1 MVFKLKII
9 LFYWFDNLLLHFTIE
24 IRFNL
29 THKMTQHFTK
39 LFLLIA
45 GIGIFTVF
53 NLNSSEKIPDIPKSF
68 YALGAEDINGAIISM
83 SSFKGKKVLVVNVA
97 SQCGYTPQYEG
108 LQTLYETYSDS
119 LVVLGF
125 PSNDFLWQEPGSNSE
140 IKTFCQRTYGVTFPM
155 FSKIHVKGRKQH
167 PIYDWL
173 SDSKLNGWNDE
184 NPSWNFNKY
193 LLDEKGNLIEWFGAN
208 LEPMD
213 TMITRHFLSKSTN
226 LVPDK
231 N

>member
-1 MVFKLKII
+1 M
-9 LFYWFDNLLLHFTIE
+9 FYWFDNLLLHFTIE

-68 YALGAEDINGAIISM
+68 YALSAEDINGAIISM

-125 PSNDFLWQEPGSNSE
+125 PSNDFMWQEPGSNSE

-173 SDSKLNGWNDE
+173 SDSKLNGWNDK

-208 LEPMD
+208 LEPLD
-213 TMITRHFLSKSTN
+213 TMITWHFLSKSTN

>member
-1 MVFKLKII
+1 M
-9 LFYWFDNLLLHFTIE
+9 FYWFDNLLLHFTIE

-208 LEPMD
+208 LEPLD

>member
-1 MVFKLKII
+1 M
-9 LFYWFDNLLLHFTIE
+9 FYWFDNLLLHFTIE

-68 YALGAEDINGAIISM
+68 YALSAEDINGEVISM

-125 PSNDFLWQEPGSNSE
+125 PSNDFLWQEPGNNSE

-167 PIYDWL
+167 TIYDWL
-173 SDSKLNGWNDE
+173 SDSKLNGWNDK

-208 LEPMD
+208 LEPLD

-226 LVPDK
+226 LAPDK

>member
-1 MVFKLKII
+1 M
-9 LFYWFDNLLLHFTIE
+9 FYWFDNLLLHFTIE

-68 YALGAEDINGAIISM
+68 YALSAEDINGAIISM

-125 PSNDFLWQEPGSNSE
+125 PSNDFMWQEPGSNSE

-173 SDSKLNGWNDE
+173 SDSELNGWNDE

-208 LEPMD
+208 LEPLD

>member
-1 MVFKLKII
+1 M
-9 LFYWFDNLLLHFTIE
+9 FYWFDNLLLHFTIE

-68 YALGAEDINGAIISM
+68 YALSAEDINGAIISM

-125 PSNDFLWQEPGSNSE
+125 PSNDFLWQEPGSNSK

-208 LEPMD
+208 LEPLD

>member
-1 MVFKLKII
+1 M
-9 LFYWFDNLLLHFTIE
+9 FYWFDNLLLHFTIE

-68 YALGAEDINGAIISM
+68 YALSAEDINGAIISM

-208 LEPMD
+208 LEPLD

>member
-1 MVFKLKII
+1 M
-9 LFYWFDNLLLHFTIE
+9 FYWFDNLLLHFTIE

-68 YALGAEDINGAIISM
+68 YALSAEDINGAIISM

-125 PSNDFLWQEPGSNSE
+125 PSNDFMWQEPGSNSE

-208 LEPMD
+208 LEPLD

-226 LVPDK
+226 LAPDK

>member
-1 MVFKLKII
+1 M
-9 LFYWFDNLLLHFTIE
+9 FYWFDNLLLHFTIE

-68 YALGAEDINGAIISM
+68 YALSAEDINGAIISM

-108 LQTLYETYSDS
+108 LQKLYETYSDS

-208 LEPMD
+208 LEPLD

>member
-1 MVFKLKII
+1 M
-9 LFYWFDNLLLHFTIE
+9 FYWFDNLLLHFTIE

-68 YALGAEDINGAIISM
+68 YALSAEDINGAIISM

-125 PSNDFLWQEPGSNSE
+125 PSNDFMWQEPGSNSE

-193 LLDEKGNLIEWFGAN
+193 LLDEKGILIEWFGAN
-208 LEPMD
+208 LEPLD

>member
-1 MVFKLKII
+1 M
-9 LFYWFDNLLLHFTIE
+9 FYWFDNLLLHFTIE

-68 YALGAEDINGAIISM
+68 YALSAEDINGEVISM
-83 SSFKGKKVLVVNVA
+83 SSFKGKKVLLVNVA

-125 PSNDFLWQEPGSNSE
+125 PSNDFMWQEPGSNSE

-155 FSKIHVKGRKQH
+155 FSKTHVKGRKQH

-208 LEPMD
+208 LEPLD

>member
-1 MVFKLKII
+1 
-9 LFYWFDNLLLHFTIE
+9 
-24 IRFNL
+24 
-29 THKMTQHFTK
+29 MTQHFTK

-68 YALGAEDINGAIISM
+68 YALSAEDINGAIISM

-208 LEPMD
+208 LEPLD

>member
-1 MVFKLKII
+1 M
-9 LFYWFDNLLLHFTIE
+9 FYWFDNLLLHFTIE

-68 YALGAEDINGAIISM
+68 YALSAEDINGAIISM

-108 LQTLYETYSDS
+108 LQKLYETYSDS

-155 FSKIHVKGRKQH
+155 FSKIHVKGRKKH

-173 SDSKLNGWNDE
+173 SDSKLNGWNYE

-208 LEPMD
+208 LEPLD
-213 TMITRHFLSKSTN
+213 TMITRHFLSKRTN